1 MKRIKIHSAIK
12 HLIAL
17 ILKRRLYRKIRY
29 PCDCAMPI
37 TLTNK
42 NGGQINL
49 PTLLILCR
57 IQVFNLHP
65 KIQHHIEYEAR
76 PSVAVTPMNAVVS
89 SVGLLSE
96 RLPTNASFK
105 PT

>member
-42 NGGQINL
+42 KMVGK
-49 PTLLILCR
+49 LICPPYSYFVEYKYSIY
-57 IQVFNLHP
+57 IQKFSTTVNTKLVHP
-65 KIQHHIEYEAR
+65 
-76 PSVAVTPMNAVVS
+76 S
-89 SVGLLSE
+89 L
-96 RLPTNASFK
+96 
-105 PT
+105 